1 MPAKCTVSYHSVV
14 PGDSTY
20 NQLHNLG
27 HSTLDPFQ
35 TEIGHSVILKLVS
48 IILERIIQF
57 NFNFREA
64 DDQFAQDM
72 IRFDYHNIHDET
84 DPDSEEE
91 CPYCQI
97 KKNQPLNELLKN
109 NLAIRQGKRRR
120 RDRNDSS
127 YESGSNLG

>member
-1 MPAKCTVSYHSVV
+1 M
-14 PGDSTY
+14 
-20 NQLHNLG
+20 
-27 HSTLDPFQ
+27 Q
-35 TEIGHSVILKLVS
+35 TEIGLSVNLKIG
-48 IILERIIQF
+48 IISQRIIQF
-57 NFNFREA
+57 TFNFREA

-109 NLAIRQGKRRR
+109 NLAIRGKRRR

>member
-1 MPAKCTVSYHSVV
+1 MKLIHFIDEVKLNLYPRVRHS
-14 PGDSTY
+14 TTH
-20 NQLHNLG
+20 L
-27 HSTLDPFQ
+27 TLDPFQ
-35 TEIGHSVILKLVS
+35 TEIGHSVNLKIG

-57 NFNFREA
+57 TFNFREA

-72 IRFDYHNIHDET
+72 IRFDYHDIHDET

-109 NLAIRQGKRRR
+109 NLAIRAGKRRR